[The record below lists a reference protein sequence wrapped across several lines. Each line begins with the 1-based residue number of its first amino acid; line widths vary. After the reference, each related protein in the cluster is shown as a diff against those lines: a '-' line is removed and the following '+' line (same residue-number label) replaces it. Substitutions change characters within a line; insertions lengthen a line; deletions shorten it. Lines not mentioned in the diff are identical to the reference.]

1 MSPVTKRIVVVL
13 GILVLVVLA
22 YKFLAGHV
30 AVLLALTAA
39 TAAST
44 KPKSLPVVEQAV
56 ATVDAAV
63 EDLDA
68 LPEEVQAVRDAVV
81 TEDYLEPLDLS
92 R

>member
-1 MSPVTKRIVVVL
+1 MSPVTKRILLVV
-13 GILVLVVLA
+13 GILVLGVLA

-39 TAAST
+39 GAAAA
-44 KPKSLPVVEQAV
+44 KPKSLPVVEQTV
-56 ATVDAAV
+56 VVVDAAV
-63 EDLDA
+63 EDLDS